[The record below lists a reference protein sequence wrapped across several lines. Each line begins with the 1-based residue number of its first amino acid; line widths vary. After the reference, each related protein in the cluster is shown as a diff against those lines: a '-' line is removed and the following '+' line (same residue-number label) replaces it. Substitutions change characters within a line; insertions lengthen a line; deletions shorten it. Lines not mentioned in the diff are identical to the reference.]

1 MTETEARLL
10 RNLEHNFGPA
20 VMDSIRDQ
28 DVTDVMLNPDGRLWI
43 QKHGEMVQAGEID
56 RARAMQIVSL
66 VGSSLNVTVR
76 EEAPIVRGVV
86 PVYGHRFEGMIPPAV
101 DAPAFAI
108 RKKAVRVFSLEDYVS
123 HGIMTEAVY
132 RAVDD
137 AIVNYR
143 NMLVIGGTGSGK
155 TTLVNG
161 IIERM
166 SRLRAQDRLAIIE
179 DAAELQSQSPN
190 VVFLRSSL
198 HVSTRHLVEAC
209 MRLNPTRILFGEVI
223 NGAALD
229 LLKSWNTG
237 HPGGLSTIHANSAEG
252 GLFRLQSLISEVSVT
267 PMHELIGEAVDLCIF
282 IKSQG
287 KSRRITQV
295 AKVDRYDGERKR
307 YALKY
312 VHNDDARSEAYR
324 GFE

>member
-1 MTETEARLL
+1 MTETEIRLL
-10 RNLEHNFGPA
+10 KNLEFNFGRFVMTA
-20 VMDSIRDQ
+20 VKDP
-28 DVTDVMLNPDGRLWI
+28 DVTDIMLNPDGRLWT
-43 QKHGEMVQAGEID
+43 QAGGEMTHVGEID

-66 VGSSLNVTVR
+66 VGSSMDVTVR
-76 EEAPIVRGVV
+76 EESPIVRGVV

-108 RKKAVRVFSLEDYVS
+108 RKKAVRVFPLEEYVS
-123 HGIMTEAVY
+123 QGIMPEAVY
-132 RAVDD
+132 RAIDE
-137 AIVNYR
+137 AIVGYK

-155 TTLVNG
+155 TTLVNA

-166 SRLRAQDRLAIIE
+166 ARLCNQDRLAIIE

-190 VVFLRSSL
+190 VIFLRSSL
-198 HVSTRHLVEAC
+198 HITARHLVEAC

-282 IKSQG
+282 ITARG

-295 AKVDRYDGERKR
+295 AKVDRYDSVLKR
-307 YALKY
+307 YELEY
-312 VHNDDARSEAYR
+312 VHNEAQ
-324 GFE
+324 GG